1 MNTKSADYYNVDSL
15 LSEENKL
22 VRDSVRDWVKEN
34 VSPVIEKSNLD
45 GCFPKELIKKLAEI
59 GGFGGIFPEQYG
71 GASIDF
77 ISYGLMMQEFERGDS
92 SVRVLASIQ
101 TSLVMNTIYKH
112 GSEYIKKKYLKKLSE
127 GDIIGSFGMS
137 EPNHGSDPSSM
148 NTIYEECEG
157 FYLVNGS
164 KMWIGNAP
172 ICDIAIIWAKAK
184 NGSYA
189 CLLVDRE
196 TPGFTTSKIERK
208 LSFRAAETGELI
220 FHDAKIPKKNIL
232 FESKSF
238 KCGLESLNLARYAVA
253 WGALGIAMECYEIA
267 LNYSNERI
275 QFGKKIAS
283 NQLIQKKLVYMVTE
297 ITKCQLLSWRLGKL
311 MNEGLATFE
320 QISMAKRNNV
330 DVAYNIARNA
340 RQILGGMG
348 ITAEYPIMRHL
359 MNLETLITYQ
369 GTDEIHTL
377 ITGRDI
383 TGVSAF

>member
-22 VRDSVRDWVKEN
+22 VRDSVREWVKEN
-34 VSPVIEKSNLD
+34 VSPVIEKGNLD
-45 GCFPKELIKKLAEI
+45 GYFPKELIKKLAEI
-59 GGFGGIFPEQYG
+59 GGFGGILPEQYG

-101 TSLVMNTIYKH
+101 TSLVMNTIYKY
-112 GSEYIKKKYLKKLSE
+112 GSEYLKKKYLKKLSE

-172 ICDIAIIWAKAK
+172 ICDIAIIWARSK
-184 NGSYA
+184 NSSYA
-189 CLLVDRE
+189 CFLVDRE
-196 TPGFTTSKIERK
+196 TSGFSTSKIERK

-232 FESKSF
+232 LESKSF
-238 KCGLESLNLARYAVA
+238 KSGLESLNLARYAVA
-253 WGALGIAMECYEIA
+253 WGALGIAMECYETA

-283 NQLIQKKLVYMVTE
+283 NQLIQKKLVYMITE

-330 DVAYNIARNA
+330 EVAYNIARNA

>member
-1 MNTKSADYYNVDSL
+1 MNTKSADYYKVDSL
-15 LSEENKL
+15 FNEENKL
-22 VRDSVRDWVKEN
+22 VRDSVRNWVKEN
-34 VSPVIEKSNLD
+34 ISPVIEECNLN
-45 GCFPKELIKKLAEI
+45 GQFPKDLIKKLAEI
-59 GGFGGIFPEQYG
+59 GGFGGIFPEEFG

-77 ISYGLMMQEFERGDS
+77 ISYGLMMQELERGDS
-92 SVRVLASIQ
+92 SVRVFASIQ
-101 TSLVMNTIYKH
+101 TSLVMNTIYKY
-112 GSEYIKKKYLKKLSE
+112 GSECIKKEYLNKLSE
-127 GDIIGSFGMS
+127 GNIIGSFGMS

-148 NTIYEECEG
+148 NTTFEEFEDY
-157 FYLVNGS
+157 YLVNGS

-172 ICDIAIIWAKAK
+172 ICDIAIVWAKSK
-184 NGSYA
+184 DNSYA
-189 CLLVDRE
+189 CFLVDIE
-196 TPGFTTSKIERK
+196 TPGFSTSKIERK
-208 LSFRAAETGELI
+208 LSFRASETGELI
-220 FHDAKIPKKNIL
+220 FHDARIPKKYLL
-232 FESKSF
+232 FESNSF
-238 KCGLESLNLARYAVA
+238 KAGLESLNLARYAVA
-253 WGALGIAMECYEIA
+253 WGAQGIAMECYEIA

-311 MNEGLATFE
+311 MNDGLATFE

-330 DVAYNIARNA
+330 DVAYNIARYS

-348 ITAEYPIMRHL
+348 ITAEYPVMRHL

>member
-22 VRDSVRDWVKEN
+22 VRDSVREWVKEN
-34 VSPVIEKSNLD
+34 VSPVIEKGNLD
-45 GCFPKELIKKLAEI
+45 GYFPKELIKKLAEI
-59 GGFGGIFPEQYG
+59 GGFGGILPEQYG

-101 TSLVMNTIYKH
+101 TSLVMNTIYIH
-112 GSEYIKKKYLKKLSE
+112 GSEYLKEKYLKKLSE

-172 ICDIAIIWAKAK
+172 ICDIAIVWAKSK

-189 CLLVDRE
+189 CFLVDRK
-196 TPGFTTSKIERK
+196 TSGFSTSKIERK

-232 FESKSF
+232 HESKSF
-238 KCGLESLNLARYAVA
+238 KSGLKSLNLARYAVA
-253 WGALGIAMECYEIA
+253 WGALGIAMECYETA
-267 LNYSNERI
+267 LNYSNERV

-283 NQLIQKKLVYMVTE
+283 NQLIQKKLVFMVTE

-330 DVAYNIARNA
+330 EVAYNIARNA

-383 TGVSAF
+383 TGISAF